1 MASKWQNVSANC
13 RAHALNSYVALKK
26 VRAQRSITNVKTRGC
41 GLWPG
46 VTQGTGRPARSAGSS
61 RLRVRHPPQAQLC
74 PHGGL
79 HRPGQ
84 QHWHSRALASAQGG
98 AWASRSCAHGAASH
112 LGEGGRL
119 HRDHAPRPRK
129 RLRANPTCPAS
140 SVERQQV
147 TARRERRP
155 MGSGSPWIGQ
165 TLAPP
170 GGSEG
175 IHWELSK
182 ESLRKV
188 NPHLLSAV
196 CNGWKGWSI

>member
-1 MASKWQNVSANC
+1 MSDNRTGSPWDTPLT
-13 RAHALNSYVALKK
+13 RAG
-26 VRAQRSITNVKTRGC
+26 RITNVKTRGC

-74 PHGGL
+74 PRGGL

-155 MGSGSPWIGQ
+155 MGSRSPRGHRGLGKRWPLREGLKAFTGSF
-165 TLAPP
+165 
-170 GGSEG
+170 
-175 IHWELSK
+175 
-182 ESLRKV
+182 RRRV
-188 NPHLLSAV
+188 
-196 CNGWKGWSI
+196 